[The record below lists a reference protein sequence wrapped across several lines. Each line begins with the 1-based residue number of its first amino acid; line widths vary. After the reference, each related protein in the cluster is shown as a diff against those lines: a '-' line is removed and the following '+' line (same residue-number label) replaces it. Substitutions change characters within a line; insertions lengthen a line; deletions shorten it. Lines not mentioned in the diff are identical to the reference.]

1 MEKLAIEAGCW
12 SRPRCSKDTCSE
24 ILPGFGAG
32 IQSRDDCGGQFEDD
46 NDDGWPDQ
54 SWMEVSSGLIFVCYC
69 FTLLFTTNLF
79 FLNRMA

>member
-32 IQSRDDCGGQFEDD
+32 IQSKHSRIYGTRIDGGGGTRPCRRVED
-46 NDDGWPDQ
+46 
-54 SWMEVSSGLIFVCYC
+54 S
-69 FTLLFTTNLF
+69 
-79 FLNRMA
+79 